1 VKRALLLLCLV
12 AFASAEER
20 VFVETETPRTTYFVH
35 EPFRLNLRVGL
46 DRRFLETN
54 LVQMFSRELDVPVQ
68 ILAPWLDELEGTVVR
83 GDEARPGRR
92 LSVALNDDV
101 VEGRR
106 GADRRQGSRPY
117 TVLEIERTYVATR
130 PGELVIAAPELRFA
144 HATEFKEDFVH
155 GRMALDRR
163 DALVVGRPLT
173 LEIRALPEEG
183 RPPGFTGA
191 VGRRF
196 SVRAEAA
203 PRTLEAGAILKLVLH
218 IEGEGDLERFD
229 PPRLDGLAGSFHVY
243 GRIDDKGAARRTITY
258 DVAPLHAAVTEVPA
272 IAFAYFDP
280 REPATYRTVRTAPI
294 PLTVQGGATGPAEPP
309 PRKDASRSVLPEVLG
324 AALLAAALALL
335 LWRSARRRAAPAP
348 GPAAAFRARVG
359 TDVAEA
365 FTGYLAARLHC
376 EPAAVIAPDLPARLA
391 TAGVPA
397 ALAARAAALLEELVA
412 ARYGGT
418 ASDDRPEANARALVE
433 ELEASFHATG

>member
-1 VKRALLLLCLV
+1 MKRALLLLCLV
-12 AFASAEER
+12 AFASAEEH

-35 EPFRLNLRVGL
+35 ELFRLNLRVGL

-68 ILAPWLDELEGTVVR
+68 IHAPWLDELEGTVVL

-92 LSVALNDDV
+92 LSVALNDNV

-106 GADRRQGSRPY
+106 GGDRRQEGRPY

-130 PGELVIAAPELRFA
+130 PGKLVIAAPRLQFA

-163 DALVVGRPLT
+163 DALVVGQPLT

-196 SVRAEAA
+196 SVHAEAA
-203 PRTLEAGAILKLVLH
+203 PRTLEAGAIFKLVLR
-218 IEGEGDLERFD
+218 IEGEGELERFD
-229 PPRLDGLAGSFHVY
+229 PPRLEGLAGSFHVY

-280 REPATYRTVRTAPI
+280 QEPATYRTVRTTPI
-294 PLTVQGGATGPAEPP
+294 PLTVRGGATGPAEPP
-309 PRKDASRSVLPEVLG
+309 PV
-324 AALLAAALALL
+324 
-335 LWRSARRRAAPAP
+335 
-348 GPAAAFRARVG
+348 
-359 TDVAEA
+359 
-365 FTGYLAARLHC
+365 
-376 EPAAVIAPDLPARLA
+376 
-391 TAGVPA
+391 
-397 ALAARAAALLEELVA
+397 
-412 ARYGGT
+412 
-418 ASDDRPEANARALVE
+418 
-433 ELEASFHATG
+433 